1 MKRLLDWKGYRDKFI
16 DILKQ
21 NNINAIYHLTKLSN
35 LNSIFDK
42 ACLFSKK
49 ELEFRSV
56 DIDYCTN
63 DLSKDLD
70 NKKYLDDYIHFSF
83 NLYQYNPNLCAFIK
97 REPNTNFCI
106 LRLDIDS
113 LAKIDGVKFSN
124 INATTSDA
132 IIFDDLD
139 NFSKLDFDTLASKS
153 IPYNAPNFILE
164 SFKNNKQ
171 LKYDFTYK
179 TAQAEILIPTSL
191 DIANLCI
198 DDVIIQQRIADG
210 K

>member
-1 MKRLLDWKGYRDKFI
+1 MGGYRDSFI
-16 DILKQ
+16 NIFRQ
-21 NNINAIYHLTKLSN
+21 NNISEVYHLTKLSN
-35 LNSIFDK
+35 LNSIFDTDH
-42 ACLFSKK
+42 LLSKK
-49 ELEFRSV
+49 ELQQRNINVEHS
-56 DIDYCTN
+56 TN
-63 DLSKDLD
+63 CLSQYLD
-70 NKKYLDDYIHFSF
+70 DKKYLDDYIHFSF
-83 NLYQYNPNLCAFIK
+83 NSYQYNPNLCAFIK

-124 INATTSDA
+124 INATDNDA

-139 NFSKLDFDTLASKS
+139 NLRKLDFDTLTSKS
-153 IPYNAPNFILE
+153 IPCSAPNFILE
-164 SFKNNKQ
+164 SFKNNKR